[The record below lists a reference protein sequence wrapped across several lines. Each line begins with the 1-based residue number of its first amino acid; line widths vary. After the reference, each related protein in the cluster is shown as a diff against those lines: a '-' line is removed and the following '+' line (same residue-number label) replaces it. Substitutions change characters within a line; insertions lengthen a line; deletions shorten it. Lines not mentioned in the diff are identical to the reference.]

1 MSKLGKERAPLWGKI
16 VYWIVLIML
25 IIGTSMMYTSG
36 KDTKGFM
43 GILTIA
49 VIVVIAIGQKYFWIF
64 LSPLFVSI
72 LYGFIFVAV
81 GLGTFGGGYK
91 VPYFDNFLHILS
103 GIWIAYGSWIILKR
117 LTGDHL
123 SGQLPNSF
131 IVLYMICF
139 SLAAAGVWELLEFG
153 GDKFFH
159 FTAQG
164 RDPDDT
170 MFDMI
175 DGLVGGGVTAFII
188 SIQRRRKSRG

>member
-16 VYWIVLIML
+16 LYWIVLSML
-25 IIGTSMMYTSG
+25 IIGTSMMYNSG
-36 KDTKGFM
+36 ENTKGFM

-49 VIVVIAIGQKYFWIF
+49 VIMVIAIGQKYCWTFT
-64 LSPLFVSI
+64 PLFVSI

-91 VPYFDNFLHILS
+91 VPHFDDFLHILS

-117 LTGDHL
+117 LAGDHL
-123 SGQLPNSF
+123 AGQIPNSF
-131 IVLYMICF
+131 IGLYMICF
-139 SLAAAGVWELLEFG
+139 ALAAAGVWELLEFG
-153 GDKFFH
+153 GDKLFH

-175 DGLVGGGVTAFII
+175 DGLVGGGVTMFII
-188 SIQRRRKSRG
+188 LIYRRRKSE